1 MVISGVLVGRIE
13 FDRRTEAFFY
23 GDQRKIADGHGQH
36 IRRQIEIKPS
46 ILVVADQFGRVL
58 PRSPDANSRMVIVS
72 AELRL
77 VENDPSG
84 YPERSGRKD
93 DLDLPFAFHPPEYF
107 LEGRGAV
114 GRPVVFRSE
123 VQDVVGSASAVVA
136 VFRPGGQAVA
146 AGRDAEKRTQ
156 Q

>member
-1 MVISGVLVGRIE
+1 
-13 FDRRTEAFFY
+13 
-23 GDQRKIADGHGQH
+23 
-36 IRRQIEIKPS
+36 
-46 ILVVADQFGRVL
+46 
-58 PRSPDANSRMVIVS
+58 MVIVS

-123 VQDVVGSASAVVA
+123 VQDVVGGASAVVA